1 MIEGSTYA
9 GGAWWRDG
17 VRGGNG
23 GGRLPLLGSCAGD
36 VIFVGKALGYH
47 ATHDAPDL
55 GVIDLHEA
63 DNGRSVA
70 WFC

>member
-1 MIEGSTYA
+1 MRVVHGEEMGFAAVTVVVACLY
-9 GGAWWRDG
+9 W
-17 VRGGNG
+17 VR
-23 GGRLPLLGSCAGD
+23 
-36 VIFVGKALGYH
+36 ALGYH